1 MDLTP
6 LQRSVLDRYETLSK
20 SLHNLDDTIKNLR
33 DNGSSESPEQVLR
46 QLREIEYK
54 IALVGTLF
62 KGSVYSLVLQ
72 RKAAQDAAGN
82 SGNTQ

>member
-1 MDLTP
+1 MELTP
-6 LQRSVLDRYETLSK
+6 LQRSVLSKYETLSK
-20 SLHNLDDTIKNLR
+20 TLHNLDDTIKNLR

-46 QLREIEYK
+46 QLREIEVK

-72 RKAAQDAAGN
+72 RKAAQSAEQARN
-82 SGNTQ
+82 